1 MTPYWLSLKVLLVVM
16 HSRVNSWLLLE
27 KLEPRR
33 KGREMALW
41 GGRFSEEPAV
51 VVFALSRS
59 VHFDWRLAPYDL
71 RSSLAHLAVLESS
84 GLLTPEVSGKIRTA
98 LRELTEEVRTG
109 VFTYNDSDE
118 DVHSAL
124 ERGLTEKLGEIGGS
138 LRAGRSRNDQVAT
151 DLRLYA
157 IDAMLETAEMIIH
170 LQQALVEKAHEY
182 ADAAAVGFTHMQQAQ
197 PVLFGH
203 ELAKHVHAFNRDL
216 DRIDDWLVRTS
227 VSPLGS
233 GALAGSSLPLS
244 PEATATALGF
254 KKSAGNSIDGV
265 SDRDFVAE
273 ALFITSM
280 VGVHLS
286 RIGEEWCIW
295 ATTEFGWAKVSDSYS
310 TGSSIMPQKKNPDM
324 AELAR
329 GKAGRLVGNLTGVLT
344 MLKGL
349 PFAYNRDLQ
358 EDKEPL
364 FDSFDTLALVLPAVA
379 GMVATTEFDRA
390 KMAAAAPTGY
400 SLATE
405 IADFLV
411 RAHIPFATAHEAAGK
426 CVALAEKNEIALHEI
441 SDEQFVAIHPSLTP
455 EIRDVLTVQGA
466 LNSRTTYGGTAPTA
480 LGRQLAILKSEVS
493 AFEANFSAKSKAF
506 SGMMS
511 A

>member
-1 MTPYWLSLKVLLVVM
+1 
-16 HSRVNSWLLLE
+16 
-27 KLEPRR
+27 
-33 KGREMALW
+33 MALW
-41 GGRFSEEPAV
+41 GGRFSETPADA
-51 VVFALSRS
+51 VFALSRS

-71 RSSLAHLAVLESS
+71 RSSLAHLSVLKSN
-84 GLLTPEVSGKIRTA
+84 GLLENSVATAIAQALHELQNEVASGKFVAIAT
-98 LRELTEEVRTG
+98 
-109 VFTYNDSDE
+109 DE

-124 ERGLTEKLGEIGGS
+124 ERGLTEKLGAIGGS

-151 DLRLYA
+151 DLKLYA
-157 IDAMLETAEMIIH
+157 IDHMVEVAQQLLA
-170 LQQALVEKAHEY
+170 LQDALLFKASEY
-182 ADAAAVGFTHMQQAQ
+182 GDAPAPGFTHLQHAQ

-203 ELAKHVHAFNRDL
+203 EIAKHVHAFARDV
-216 DRIDDWLVRTS
+216 DRITDWLARTA

-244 PEATATALGF
+244 PEVTAKALGF
-254 KKSAGNSIDGV
+254 TAASANSIDAV

-273 ALFITSM
+273 ALFISSM
-280 VGVHLS
+280 IGIHLS

-295 ATTEFGWAKVSDSYS
+295 ATTEFGWAKVADAYS

-329 GKAGRLVGNLTGVLT
+329 AKAGRLVGNLTGVLT

-364 FDSFDTLALVLPAVA
+364 FDSIDTLLLVLPAVT
-379 GMVATTEFDRA
+379 GMVATTEFDRE
-390 KMAAAAPTGY
+390 KMALAAPMGF

-405 IADFLV
+405 IADYLV
-411 RAHIPFATAHEAAGK
+411 RANVPFAHAHEAAGK
-426 CVALAEKNEIALHEI
+426 CVALCESSSRQLHQLTDAEF
-441 SDEQFVAIHPSLTP
+441 SAIHPELKGDV
-455 EIRDVLTVQGA
+455 RDVLTVHGA
-466 LNSRTTYGGTAPTA
+466 LASRASSGGTSPAS
-480 LGRQLAILKSEVS
+480 LKEQIKVAS
-493 AFEANFSAKSKAF
+493 AANEKSKKEFHAKAVAF
-506 SGMMS
+506 SEMMG

>member
-1 MTPYWLSLKVLLVVM
+1 
-16 HSRVNSWLLLE
+16 
-27 KLEPRR
+27 
-33 KGREMALW
+33 MALW
-41 GGRFSEEPAV
+41 GGRFSQSPTEA
-51 VVFALSRS
+51 VFALSQS
-59 VHFDWRLAPYDL
+59 VQFDWRLAPYDL

-84 GLLTPEVSGKIRTA
+84 SLLEKKVVAAIRKA
-98 LRELTEEVRTG
+98 LQELVEEVG
-109 VFTYNDSDE
+109 SSKFTYLATDE

-157 IDAMLETAEMIIH
+157 IDAMISIALAITE
-170 LQQALVEKAHEY
+170 LQAALIAKATEY
-182 ADAAAVGFTHMQQAQ
+182 SDAPAPGFTHLQHAQ

-203 ELAKHVHAFNRDL
+203 ELAKHVHAFARDL
-216 DRIDDWLVRTS
+216 DRILDWLARTS

-233 GALAGSSLPLS
+233 GALAGSSLPLA
-244 PEATATALGF
+244 PEVTAQALGF
-254 KKSAGNSIDGV
+254 TASAANSIDAV
-265 SDRDFVAE
+265 ADRDFVAE
-273 ALFITSM
+273 ALFILSM

-295 ATTEFGWAKVSDSYS
+295 STTEFGWARVSDAYS

-329 GKAGRLVGNLTGVLT
+329 GKSGRLIGNLTGVLA

-364 FDSFDTLALVLPAVA
+364 FDSIDTVLLVLPAVT
-379 GMVATTEFDRA
+379 GMVATTEFDRE
-390 KMAAAAPTGY
+390 KMALAAPLGF

-405 IADFLV
+405 IADYLV
-411 RAHIPFATAHEAAGK
+411 RAHIPFAQAHEAAGK
-426 CVALAEKNEIALHEI
+426 CVALCEASGRQLHQL
-441 SDEQFVAIHPSLTP
+441 SDEEFASVHPELKSDV
-455 EIRDVLTVQGA
+455 RSVLTVQGA
-466 LNSRTTYGGTAPTA
+466 LASRTTRGGTAPSA
-480 LGRQLAILKSEVS
+480 LAQQLTE
-493 AFEANFSAKSKAF
+493 AKSSLEKTRSEFTAAAKAF
-506 SGMMS
+506 ATMMG